1 MGLCR
6 PEEWYFEGLMLAI
19 KNIDEHKGVH
29 KIFRTLFVDLFAIQR
44 VCMSVE
50 GDFVRR
56 DYARLL
62 PFFDAWAEIDFNNA
76 HNDAICGSSRNS
88 SGSCLDENIQKAV
101 TKAKDV
107 LCGHTDPA
115 VSGQAYAGAFEV
127 LRS

>member
-62 PFFDAWAEIDFNNA
+62 PFF
-76 HNDAICGSSRNS
+76 
-88 SGSCLDENIQKAV
+88 
-101 TKAKDV
+101 
-107 LCGHTDPA
+107 
-115 VSGQAYAGAFEV
+115 
-127 LRS
+127 